1 MDKSE
6 LKIIFKQGA
15 FSTIIDIVIKLL
27 SSVTGIFVARL
38 LGPLGTGDYS
48 LLLALTG
55 LISLISILGVNF
67 AHVYFLGNK
76 RYSLEI
82 IEGNIIFFVLIG
94 FIIAILTLF
103 ILSNFFVRLS
113 FNNVY
118 YFVITVFVILL
129 SIISLHFGSIL
140 LGLEKIKD
148 LKLVS
153 LVSPMCMFFSF
164 FIPFLLRKSISN
176 SLLYI
181 LVVFFVSHFLTIIFY
196 FSFMLSNKMLF
207 FTFHFVKID
216 IIKDSL
222 NYGIKNW
229 IGNILYGLTNRLDF
243 FLVAYFTSV
252 TQVGYYSVAVSLSD
266 LIGFIPRSF
275 SSILLPKFSRLD
287 NVNSEKIAGIIIRHM
302 SFFVILLGFFFVI
315 FGKQFINILYSE
327 EFLPAYIPFLILILG
342 ATFMSI
348 NGVLF
353 NFFAANGK
361 PQIPSIILFIGLIV
375 NTLLDL
381 ILIPKYS
388 IIGASFASTMA
399 YILTTIIAI
408 IVFVKRTSMN
418 LCDIII
424 LKKTDFIRMVSIAKS
439 LYTLR
444 GK

>member
-1 MDKSE
+1 
-6 LKIIFKQGA
+6 
-15 FSTIIDIVIKLL
+15 
-27 SSVTGIFVARL
+27 
-38 LGPLGTGDYS
+38 
-48 LLLALTG
+48 
-55 LISLISILGVNF
+55 
-67 AHVYFLGNK
+67 
-76 RYSLEI
+76 
-82 IEGNIIFFVLIG
+82 
-94 FIIAILTLF
+94 
-103 ILSNFFVRLS
+103 
-113 FNNVY
+113 
-118 YFVITVFVILL
+118 
-129 SIISLHFGSIL
+129 
-140 LGLEKIKD
+140 
-148 LKLVS
+148 
-153 LVSPMCMFFSF
+153 
-164 FIPFLLRKSISN
+164 
-176 SLLYI
+176 
-181 LVVFFVSHFLTIIFY
+181 
-196 FSFMLSNKMLF
+196 MLF

-229 IGNILYGLTNRLDF
+229 VGNILYGLTNRLDF